1 MLLLGTYYLY
11 LDRDLVLL
19 DLTGIL
25 FVYFFSLFSLLTG
38 LANAI
43 SILVFI
49 FDKLLEEI
57 LDNDCYLYIKPYFYQ
72 KNKSLFNHSPTM
84 IQISHQLPTFLPED
98 SEFYSISCYLPWH
111 YTFHKVHYC
120 MS

>member
-25 FVYFFSLFSLLTG
+25 LVYFFSLFSLFTG
-38 LANAI
+38 LAKAI